1 VTPEFGGTGIAGARH
16 IGDSEPLWNMAFV
29 NDFTIAKNLNL
40 YTMFEWRYGQSVTNL
55 TLLLADLGQTSQ
67 DFVAVGREPGDVRD
81 CHPDCFGEERVQ
93 EFFVA
98 GFPWTFRSSFFKARD
113 ISLTWTLPSAWASA
127 FFSSQQIRLR
137 LSARNLFTITPY
149 EGLDPEVSNFGNTNV
164 GRSIEVAPYPPSRS
178 VWLGFDITL

>member
-1 VTPEFGGTGIAGARH
+1 
-16 IGDSEPLWNMAFV
+16 MAFV
-29 NDFTIAKNLNL
+29 NDFTIANNLNL
-40 YTMFEWRYGQSVTNL
+40 YTMFEWRYGMSVTNL

-67 DFVAVGREPGDVRD
+67 DFIVEGREPQPVRE
-81 CHPDCFGEERVQ
+81 CYPDCFGEERIT

-98 GFPWTFRSSFFKARD
+98 GFPWTYRASFLKARD
-113 ISLTWTLPSAWASA
+113 ISLTYTLPSAWASA
-127 FFSSQQIRLR
+127 FFNAQQIRFR
-137 LSARNLFTITPY
+137 LSGRNLFTITPY